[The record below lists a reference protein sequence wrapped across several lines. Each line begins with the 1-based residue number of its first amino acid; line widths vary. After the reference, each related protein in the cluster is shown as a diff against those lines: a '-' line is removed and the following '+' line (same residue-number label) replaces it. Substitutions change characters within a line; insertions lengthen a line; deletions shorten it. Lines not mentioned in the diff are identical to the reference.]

1 MRFIIAILIFSVI
14 ILFHEFGHF
23 LLAKKNG
30 IEVVEFSLG
39 MGPKLLSTKYKGTRY
54 SLKALPLGGS
64 CMMLGEDGEDK
75 SPGTFNAANV
85 WARISVIAAGPVF
98 NFIFAFVFSVIIVAL
113 IGEALPVVT
122 EVSEDSPAYE
132 AGLREGD
139 MIREFNGYNVN
150 LSKDLSTYTAVV
162 GLENEPVNLK
172 VKRNGENL
180 SFTYNPDFQEVYL
193 LGFNRSLEDGS
204 KPLEVISV
212 MKGLALDEAG
222 IVQGDIITS
231 INGVEIASSNDYD
244 AYITENPLSDQPIEL
259 TYEHRG
265 ASHKVTI
272 TPSQYDNVSMGFQY
286 NFLREKG
293 TALQTL
299 KYGAQE
305 VSYWIR
311 TTVLSLKELVTGKYG
326 VKDLSGPVGVVDIIG
341 DTYEESRQDGTLW
354 VWVNMLNM
362 AVLLSANLGVMNL
375 LPIPALDGGR
385 LVFLAVEAVTKKSMN
400 RQVEGMIHFAGL
412 VLLMILM
419 VVVMF
424 NDVLR
429 LF

>member
-1 MRFIIAILIFSVI
+1 MKFIIAIVIFSII
-14 ILFHEFGHF
+14 ILFHELGHF

-39 MGPKLLSTKYKGTRY
+39 MGPRLLSTTYKGTKY

-64 CMMLGEDGEDK
+64 CMMLGEDGEDE
-75 SPGTFNAANV
+75 SPGTFNSATV
-85 WARISVIAAGPVF
+85 WARISVIAAGPIF

-113 IGEALPVVT
+113 IGEALPSVT
-122 EVSEDSPAYE
+122 NVPQDSPAYE

-139 MIREFNGYNVN
+139 MIEEFNGYDIS
-150 LSKDLSTYTAVV
+150 LSKDLSTYTAVI
-162 GLENEPVNLK
+162 GMENKPVNLK
-172 VKRNGENL
+172 VNRDGETL
-180 SFTYNPDFQEVYL
+180 SINYNPETAQVYL
-193 LGFNRSLEDGS
+193 LGFNRSAKNNDA
-204 KPLEVISV
+204 PLEVETI

-222 IVQGDIITS
+222 VVQGDIITS
-231 INGVEIASSNDYD
+231 INGVEFETSEDYD
-244 AYITENPLSDQPIEL
+244 AYIKENPLSDQPIEL
-259 TYEHRG
+259 TYEHHG
-265 ASHKVTI
+265 ASHKITI
-272 TPSQYDNVSMGFQY
+272 TPSRYENVLMGFQY
-286 NFLREKG
+286 NLIREKG
-293 TALQTL
+293 NAFETL
-299 KYGAQE
+299 KYGVQE
-305 VSYWIR
+305 VRYWIR
-311 TTVLSLKELVTGKYG
+311 TTLLSLKQLVIGEYG
-326 VKDLSGPVGVVDIIG
+326 VKDLSGPIGVVDIIG
-341 DTYEESRQDGTLW
+341 ETYEESRQDGTLW
-354 VWVNMLNM
+354 VWVNMMNM

-385 LVFLAVEAVTKKSMN
+385 LVFLAVEAVTRKSLD